1 MQMLRFAL
9 AIACVLTL
17 CGSTDAAEQASPVG
31 RQIAGFALRDYRGAE
46 HKLSDFADSK
56 FVVVAFLGTECPLAK
71 LYSPRLVQLAERFAG
86 DGVAIIGVNSNQ
98 QDSISDIAQH
108 ARSHGI
114 GFPVLKDV
122 GNAIADQFGAVR
134 TPEVFVL
141 DQQRVVRYW
150 GRIDNQYAVG
160 VQRPQATREDLAAAI
175 EELLAGKEVSQPVT
189 DAPGCFIG
197 RIAKPQAN
205 SDVTYTRDVAAI
217 LQNRCVEC
225 HRPGEIAP
233 FALTSYGEV
242 AGWAETILEVIED
255 GRMPPWHANPAH
267 GKFVNDA
274 RLSDDD
280 KQTIRRWVRAG
291 APQGDQCDLPAPRTF
306 VDGWR
311 IPEPDQVIYM
321 ADKPFNVPAEGEVR
335 YQYFVVDPK
344 FTEDKW
350 IQAAQCLPDNRAVV
364 HHIIVGIQPP
374 GGKRRS
380 TGGELD
386 SEWLTA
392 TAPGARPLILAA
404 GTAKR
409 VPAGSKLVFQMH
421 YTPNGTA
428 QSDRSCVG
436 LVFADPKTV
445 RKEVGTW
452 KAATNRFVIPPHA
465 ENHRVEAWH
474 TFGEDSLILAMFPHM
489 HLRGK
494 SFRYEAVYPDG
505 STEILLDVPRYDFNW
520 QNSYEYGEPKFIPA
534 GTRLHCV
541 AHFDNSENNPAN
553 PDPTATVKWGDQTW
567 EEMMI
572 GYFDMALADQDLIDR
587 PPQRKLSR
595 TEEFVAAAKEHPPQV
610 DDALTAL
617 VAGAI
622 ESDEAF
628 DRLGRALQKR
638 VPQLD
643 RMCLATISDGKLR
656 IERAVQS
663 ARIAQQASGR
673 GIEVP
678 AARMG
683 LAEFAA
689 KDGPTVINDL
699 STQSQPDLK
708 LFARGFGSSLHIPVR
723 IGDKQATI
731 SFWSREGEAF
741 PPLAVEFL
749 ESVAKQMAAER

>member
-1 MQMLRFAL
+1 MNRVAL
-9 AIACVLTL
+9 AIALLATI
-17 CGSTDAAEQASPVG
+17 CGSLAGAEKASPLG
-31 RQIAGFALRDYRGAE
+31 RRIDDFSLRDYRGAE
-46 HKLSDFADSK
+46 HKLSDFAGAK
-56 FVVVAFLGTECPLAK
+56 LVVVAFLGTECPLAR
-71 LYSPRLVQLAERFAG
+71 LYSPRLTQLCQRFS
-86 DGVAIIGVNSNQ
+86 DDDVALIGINANQ
-98 QDSISDIAQH
+98 QDSISEIAQH
-108 ARSHGI
+108 AKDHALD
-114 GFPVLKDV
+114 FPVLKDV
-122 GNAIADQFGAVR
+122 GNVVADQFGANR

-160 VQRPQATREDLAAAI
+160 VQRPKATREDLAVAI
-175 EELLAGKEVSQPVT
+175 EELLAGKEVSQPLT
-189 DAPGCFIG
+189 EAPGCHIG
-197 RIAKPQAN
+197 RIARPDPD
-205 SDVTYTRDVAAI
+205 SDVTYSRDVAAI

-225 HRPGEIAP
+225 HRSGEIAP

-242 AGWAETILEVIED
+242 SGWAETILEVIDD
-255 GRMPPWHANPAH
+255 GRMPPWHADPEH
-267 GKFVNDA
+267 GTFANDA
-274 RLSDDD
+274 RLSETE
-280 KQTIRRWVRAG
+280 KETIRRWVRAG
-291 APQGDQCDLPAPRTF
+291 APEGNSCDLPPPRKF

-321 ADKPFNVPAEGEVR
+321 SDKPFNVPAEGEVR
-335 YQYFVVDPK
+335 YQYFVVDPG

-350 IQAAQCLPDNRAVV
+350 IQAAQCAPGNRAVV

-386 SEWLTA
+386 SDWLTA
-392 TAPGARPLILAA
+392 TAPGARPLILAP
-404 GTAKR
+404 GMAKR
-409 VPAGSKLVFQMH
+409 IPAGAKLIFQMH

-428 QSDRSCVG
+428 QSDRSSVG

-452 KAATNRFVIPPHA
+452 KASTNRFTIPPHA

-474 TFGEDSLILAMFPHM
+474 TFGEDSLLLAMFPHM

-494 SFRYEAVYPDG
+494 SFRYEATYPDG
-505 STEILLDVPRYDFNW
+505 TTEILLDVPRYDFNW
-520 QNSYEYGEPKFIPA
+520 QNSYEYGEPKLIPA
-534 GTRLHCV
+534 GTKLHCV
-541 AHFDNSENNPAN
+541 AHFDNSENNLAN

-572 GYFDMALADQDLIDR
+572 GYFDMALADQDLIAD
-587 PPQRKLSR
+587 PPQRKQTR
-595 TEEFVAAAKEHPPQV
+595 TDEFVAAAKNNPPRV
-610 DDALTAL
+610 DEDLRKL
-617 VAGAI
+617 IAGATG
-622 ESDEAF
+622 SDEAF

-643 RMCLATISDGKLR
+643 RMCLATVSDGKMR

-683 LAEFAA
+683 LAEFGA
-689 KDGPTVINDL
+689 KESVTVIDDL
-699 STQSQPDLK
+699 STQSQADLK
-708 LFARGFGSSLHIPVR
+708 LFSRGFGSSLHIPVQ
-723 IGDKQATI
+723 IGNKQATI
-731 SFWSREGEAF
+731 NFWSREGEAF
-741 PPLAVEFL
+741 PPTAVEFL
-749 ESVAKQMAAER
+749 EPVAKQMAIKE

>member
-1 MQMLRFAL
+1 M
-9 AIACVLTL
+9 AIT
-17 CGSTDAAEQASPVG
+17 CGLSAAAEQRGQVG
-31 RQIAGFALRDYRGAE
+31 RQINAFALRDYRGVE
-46 HKLSDFADSK
+46 HKLSDFASSK
-56 FVVVAFLGTECPLAK
+56 LVVVAFLGTECPLAK
-71 LYSPRLVQLAERFAG
+71 LYSPRLVELRKRFAG
-86 DGVAIIGVNSNQ
+86 EGVAVIGINANQ

-108 ARSHGI
+108 AKAHGVD
-114 GFPVLKDV
+114 FPVLKDV
-122 GNAIADQFGAVR
+122 GNRVADQFGAVR

-141 DQQRVVRYW
+141 DSQRVVRYW

-160 VQRPQATREDLAAAI
+160 VQRPKATREDLAVAI
-175 EELLAGKEVSQPVT
+175 EELLAARQVSQPMTEVQ
-189 DAPGCFIG
+189 GCHIG
-197 RIAKPQAN
+197 RVAKPDVN
-205 SDVTYTRDVAAI
+205 SDVTYCRDVATI

-233 FALTSYGEV
+233 FALTSYSEV
-242 AGWAETILEVIED
+242 AGWAETILEVIDD

-267 GKFVNDA
+267 GTFINDA
-274 RLSDDD
+274 RLSDAE
-280 KQTIRRWVRAG
+280 KETIRRWVRAG
-291 APQGDQCDLPAPRTF
+291 APEGNTCDLPPPRKF

-311 IPEPDQVIYM
+311 IPEPDLVIYM
-321 ADKPFNVPAEGEVR
+321 ADKPINVPAEGEVR
-335 YQYFVVDPK
+335 YQYFVVDPG

-350 IQAAQCLPDNRAVV
+350 IQAAQCQPGNRAVV

-386 SEWLTA
+386 SDWLTA
-392 TAPGARPLILAA
+392 TAPGARPLILAP
-404 GTAKR
+404 GMAKR
-409 VPAGSKLVFQMH
+409 VPAGAKLIFQMH

-428 QSDRSCVG
+428 QSDRSSVG

-452 KAATNRFVIPPHA
+452 KASTNRFTIPPHA

-474 TFGEDSLILAMFPHM
+474 TFGEDSLLLAMFPHM

-494 SFRYEAVYPDG
+494 SFRYEVTYPDG

-520 QNSYEYGEPKFIPA
+520 QNSYEYGEPKRLPA
-534 GTRLHCV
+534 GTKLHCI
-541 AHFDNSENNPAN
+541 AHFDNSDSNLAN

-587 PPQRKLSR
+587 PPQRKQTR
-595 TEEFVAAAKEHPPQV
+595 TEEFVAAVKKSKPETDSELRKLIAS
-610 DDALTAL
+610 AF
-617 VAGAI
+617 

-628 DRLGRALQKR
+628 DRLGRELQRR

-643 RMCLATISDGKLR
+643 RMCLATVSDGKMR

-689 KDGPTVINDL
+689 KDTVTVIDDL

-708 LFARGFGSSLHIPVR
+708 LFSRGFGSSLHIPVR
-723 IGDKQATI
+723 LGDKQATI
-731 SFWSREGEAF
+731 NFWSRESEAF
-741 PPLAVEFL
+741 PPAAIEFL
-749 ESVAKQMAAER
+749 EPIAKQMAAED